1 VKVSVVWATPLI
13 QDVVSVELPEGA
25 TIADAVARSGL
36 AAHHGLVPAAL
47 GFAIF
52 GVRAGADAPL
62 AEGDR
67 VELTR
72 ALLADAKAA
81 RAQRARGSPLAKSER
96 RTKRRNR
103 R

>member
-25 TIADAVARSGL
+25 TIADAVVRSGL
-36 AAHHGLVPAAL
+36 SIRHGLAPAAL

-62 AEGDR
+62 ADGDR

-72 ALLADAKAA
+72 ALLADPKAA
-81 RAQRARGSPLAKSER
+81 RALRARERPLARPER
-96 RTKRRNR
+96 RIKRRNAR
-103 R
+103 